1 MTENKKYVNVL
12 MAACMLACT
21 IASAQVAKLS
31 NVADLSAKADKKAPI
46 RRNIPNLSVD
56 AIRPPS
62 LSLSPAV
69 VMTKGS
75 FGQSITQTLM
85 LTNGTS
91 RPMAFDMVAEDAVV
105 RDGKRVFVSA
115 GELPGSIAATA
126 VFSAPSVLVKPFSNA
141 TVDVHFT
148 VPQGT
153 NIRAV
158 VALFRGTDK
167 IPSGTGTVSMTASL
181 GTLIT
186 FNMSNQVHV
195 AADRITTMDQTE
207 VSNAGIGE
215 WLTNTGSEPVIPSG
229 MVAVLDSSG
238 TLVSKAELPAQRLLP
253 GERLQFKAECPAP
266 LPPGAYRVLASY
278 QFEGQ
283 TITQAGE
290 LTVR

>member
-1 MTENKKYVNVL
+1 MTENNKLVALTLALIL
-12 MAACMLACT
+12 MGSAAH
-21 IASAQVAKLS
+21 AQVAMLS
-31 NVADLSAKADKKAPI
+31 DKPDLSGPDKTAPI
-46 RRNIPNLSVD
+46 QRTIPKMSPD
-56 AIRPPS
+56 AINPPS

-75 FGQSITQTLM
+75 FGQSITQTLL

-91 RPMAFDMVAEDAVV
+91 RAMAFDLVAEDAVV
-105 RDGKRVFVSA
+105 RDGTREFVPA
-115 GELPGSIAATA
+115 GELPGSIASTA
-126 VFSAPSVLVKPFSNA
+126 VFSASSVVVKPFSNA
-141 TVDVHFT
+141 SVDVRFT

-153 NIRAV
+153 QVRAV

-167 IPSGTGTVSMTASL
+167 IPSGMGSVSMTASL

-186 FNMSNQVHV
+186 FNMNGQIDVTADPITAFNQTDV
-195 AADRITTMDQTE
+195 T
-207 VSNAGIGE
+207 NPGIGE
-215 WLTNTGSEPVIPSG
+215 WLTNTGNEPVVPSG

-266 LPPGAYRVLASY
+266 LPPGSYRVLASY
-278 QFEGQ
+278 QFEGK

>member
-1 MTENKKYVNVL
+1 MRKSKKLTFLLSAFVL
-12 MAACMLACT
+12 SGT
-21 IASAQVAKLS
+21 IASAQIAKL
-31 NVADLSAKADKKAPI
+31 ADGPALSGNPDKTTPLP
-46 RRNIPNLSVD
+46 RTIPKVSPD
-56 AIRPPS
+56 AIKPPS

-91 RPMAFDMVAEDAVV
+91 RPMAFDMVAEDGVV
-105 RDGKRVFVSA
+105 RDGKRVFVPA

-126 VFSAPSVLVKPFSNA
+126 VFSAPSVVIPPFSNG
-141 TVDVHFT
+141 TVDVRFT

-153 NIRAV
+153 EIRAV

-167 IPSGTGTVSMTASL
+167 IPSGRGTVSMTASL

-186 FNMSNQVHV
+186 FTMGDEIHV
-195 AADRITTMDQTE
+195 AADPLTTVEQTD
-207 VSNAGIGE
+207 VTNAMVGN
-215 WLTNTGSEPVIPSG
+215 WLTNTGKEPVIPSG
-229 MVAVLDSSG
+229 MVAVLNSSG
-238 TLVSKAELPAQRLLP
+238 ELVSKAELPPQRLLP
-253 GERLQFKAECPAP
+253 GERLQFKAECPTP
-266 LPPGAYRVLASY
+266 LPPGSYRVLASY

-283 TITQAGE
+283 TITEAGA